1 MVLVAF
7 LDRAK
12 NILAIKISKKMFRN
26 PQKAQ
31 FCSFINEDI
40 QKFGTRLRLFKKAS
54 KCFSFYYSENRIQ
67 IIIVIIDNI
76 S

>member
-1 MVLVAF
+1 
-7 LDRAK
+7 
-12 NILAIKISKKMFRN
+12 MFRN

-40 QKFGTRLRLFKKAS
+40 QKFGTRLRLFKKKAS